1 MGDGSHCGMGGSDG
15 AGLGDENDRVFP
27 TGLGFG
33 GGQSS
38 RAMESGWDAGEWRD
52 FYTRPMRKRA
62 LVCVLVGG
70 AALLVAGVG
79 GCESNMTVRR
89 GAPSIL
95 AAFEPPSPELA
106 ARMATDE
113 FDASARYQG
122 IQLLSTANFAGEPL
136 YVDLFRKSTQDA
148 DPGVRAVAARALGTN
163 GQASD
168 ALTLSPMLKDKDAT
182 VRLEAARGLQRLHNP
197 EVVPALMNALNLA
210 KEEDERVRREAALA
224 LAQYREPR
232 VVDAL
237 ITALDDESVAVN
249 FGVRDS
255 LRMLTGQDLGLAR
268 RDWQAWY
275 RSTQTPFAA
284 GTGYTFP
291 VFNREK
297 RIWEYV
303 PFMPQPAN
311 ETPALP
317 AGLSP
322 IDTAG
327 AAQTAPAAQPAQ
339 TGK

>member
-1 MGDGSHCGMGGSDG
+1 M
-15 AGLGDENDRVFP
+15 R
-27 TGLGFG
+27 
-33 GGQSS
+33 
-38 RAMESGWDAGEWRD
+38 RAHA
-52 FYTRPMRKRA
+52 RP
-62 LVCVLVGG
+62 L
-70 AALLVAGVG
+70 ALLIAHAGVAIALLA

-95 AAFEPPSPELA
+95 AAFEPPSPEAA

-113 FDASARYQG
+113 FDANARYQG
-122 IQLLSTANFAGEPL
+122 IQLLSTATFAGEPL
-136 YVDLFRKSTQDA
+136 YVDLFRRSTQDA

-168 ALTLSPMLKDKDAT
+168 ALTLAPLLKDKDPT

-197 EVVPALMNALNLA
+197 GVVPALMDSLSLA

-232 VVDAL
+232 VIDAL
-237 ITALDDESVAVN
+237 ITSLDDESVAVN
-249 FGVRDS
+249 FGVRDA

-275 RSTQTPFAA
+275 RATETPFAA
-284 GTGYTFP
+284 ATGYTFP

-303 PFMPQPAN
+303 PFVPQPAN

-322 IDTAG
+322 IDTA
-327 AAQTAPAAQPAQ
+327 QPPAQPAPQ
-339 TGK
+339 PSQPARPAK